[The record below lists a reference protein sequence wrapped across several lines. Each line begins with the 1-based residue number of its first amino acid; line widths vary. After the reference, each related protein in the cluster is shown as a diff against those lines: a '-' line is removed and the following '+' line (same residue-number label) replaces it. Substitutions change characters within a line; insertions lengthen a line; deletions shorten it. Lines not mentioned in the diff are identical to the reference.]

1 MVSSCQKNSDTELE
15 DNFTR
20 FARTLLKSFVL
31 VTSVLFLVVLKKQ
44 NLNDKSTLFNFAL
57 FIVLSTIIFSLIG
70 LIDTYLFNNIVMGMG
85 LAIGMHIMKF

>member
-31 VTSVLFLVVLKKQ
+31 VTSVLFLIVLKKQ